1 MVLSMCQASN
11 IDQETQDMARVFLF
25 CVVWL
30 EKGSMIFEQKCFG
43 GIEIELLFSEIRK
56 TVEE

>member
-1 MVLSMCQASN
+1 
-11 IDQETQDMARVFLF
+11 MARVFLF